1 MLKTKTK
8 AASTGLTMK
17 HKVGYA
23 LGDAGGCMTFALMDG
38 IFLKYC
44 SNALKIDPVVMGILL
59 LIWNVWDFIND
70 PLMGVLMDRSFARNK
85 NPNGK
90 FRPWILRS
98 SPLLCIS
105 FIALFVFPS
114 LVQGIGAICV
124 LFASKIFYEGMYT
137 MFNIPMGSLLSAMST
152 NDHERASLS
161 SARGIG
167 SGIGNALPLALANII
182 VNNYGTENTTGY
194 IICAVIFA
202 VGGLIF
208 CLGHYYFTE
217 ERVTNAP
224 SETGADDIKFSD
236 LLNVLKNNRPFLAL
250 CLHGVFICFA
260 KGLCDSFNS
269 FLFDDYY
276 GGLDLATVGMII
288 SSPVMMI
295 TYVFGPKLAKK
306 YGLEP
311 IIRYGLISGAV
322 MYFTLFVFHTFMFVN
337 PYVHM
342 IVSNLAFSLASVS
355 IYMQWGL
362 VGEAIDYNEMISG
375 KRTEGSIYGTFN
387 LSRRVGKAI
396 AQSAGMFIIT
406 CFGYNVDLKVQSD
419 SAIMGIKIITMLLP
433 GIISLGSWAAF
444 KFVWNM
450 SPETRARISE
460 FKESR
465 IKTENE

>member
-1 MLKTKTK
+1 MFNKNKTTK
-8 AASTGLTMK
+8 ATGLTKK
-17 HKVGYA
+17 HIIGYG

-59 LIWNVWDFIND
+59 LVWNVWDFIND
-70 PLMGVLMDRSFARNK
+70 PLMGVLMDRSFAKSN
-85 NPNGK
+85 NPKGK

-98 SPLLCIS
+98 SPLLCLS
-105 FIALFVFPS
+105 FIALFVLPS
-114 LVQGIGAICV
+114 FAQGIGAICV

-137 MFNIPMGSLLSAMST
+137 MFNIPMGSLLSAMSA
-152 NDHERASLS
+152 NDHERALLS

-194 IICAVIFA
+194 IICAVVFA

-208 CLGHYYFTE
+208 CLGHYYLTE
-217 ERVTNAP
+217 ERVSNPT
-224 SETGADDIKFSD
+224 SESGADDIKLSD
-236 LLNVLKNNRPFLAL
+236 LLAVLKNNRPFLAL
-250 CLHGVFICFA
+250 CLHGIFICFA

-306 YGLEP
+306 WGLEP
-311 IIRYGLISGAV
+311 IIRYGLIAGAAIYIV
-322 MYFTLFVFHTFMFVN
+322 LFILHTLTFVN

-342 IVSNLAFSLASVS
+342 IASNLAFSLASVS

-406 CFGYNVDLKVQSD
+406 LFGYNVELKVQSA
-419 SAIMGIKIITMLLP
+419 SAIFGIKVITMLLP
-433 GIISLGSWAAF
+433 GIIILGSWAAF

-450 SPETRARISE
+450 SDEMRARVSS
-460 FKESR
+460 FKESK
-465 IKTENE
+465 IKAAD